1 MDNLIFKEIEN
12 IIDREIDNYEKIE
25 KLYLDKRDILVKGD
39 ILNLESIDSKI
50 VDQYNRI
57 KSISEVR
64 KNLSEKLS
72 DKDLNL
78 SEIISLAKKEKYNN
92 IEKFHLQQ
100 LKLQQLAKNIQIQE
114 RNNFQLIQKGLNI
127 VNQTIKIILDNIQV
141 NNSEY
146 NHCGR
151 SQKNNIEI
159 SSIVEEV

>member
-1 MDNLIFKEIEN
+1 MDNVIFKEIEN
-12 IIDREIDNYEKIE
+12 IIDKEIDNYEKIE
-25 KLYLDKRDILVKGD
+25 KLYMDKRDILVKGD
-39 ILNLESIDSKI
+39 ILNLESIDNKI

-57 KSISEVR
+57 KSISELR

-78 SEIISLAKKEKYNN
+78 SEIISLAKKENYNN

-100 LKLQQLAKNIQIQE
+100 LKLQHLAKNIQIQE
-114 RNNFQLIQKGLNI
+114 KNNFQLIQKGLNI

-151 SQKNNIEI
+151 SQNNNIEI